1 MDMLRYLGMGLL
13 GAVTL
18 TSTASAQSRWDGA
31 DDLPVSPL
39 ACGEGGPDSSE
50 AYRTSTG
57 VGGTGEGVFT
67 SRRASASVLRSGA
80 RLSLRAKKITMARES
95 TTAAAARRDGR

>member
-18 TSTASAQSRWDGA
+18 ASTASAQSRWDGA

-39 ACGEGGPDSSE
+39 ACGEGGPAEVAAKPYDGGQRR
-50 AYRTSTG
+50 ARRTS
-57 VGGTGEGVFT
+57 
-67 SRRASASVLRSGA
+67 RASRS
-80 RLSLRAKKITMARES
+80 RPWTCRS
-95 TTAAAARRDGR
+95 

>member
-18 TSTASAQSRWDGA
+18 ASTASAQSRWDGA

-39 ACGEGGPDSSE
+39 ACGEGGPAEVAAKPYDG
-50 AYRTSTG
+50 RPTG
-57 VGGTGEGVFT
+57 APDL
-67 SRRASASVLRSGA
+67 RASRS
-80 RLSLRAKKITMARES
+80 RPWTCRS
-95 TTAAAARRDGR
+95 